1 MDLLYI
7 YSAFKQ
13 NADGSWTCVAPITI
27 HHPNGRVQL
36 APGTTVARDKAFMGV
51 KLAEWLDENRPPGQS
66 TLRLSSNGIPMRSG

>member
-27 HHPNGRVQL
+27 HHPKGRLQL
-36 APGTTVARDKAFMGV
+36 APGTTVVPGEAFMGV
-51 KLAEWLDENRPPGQS
+51 QLADWLNDNRPRGES
-66 TLRLSSNGIPMRSG
+66 TAGAM